1 MEMEQV
7 ATSKGDERWADEV
20 IAILKR
26 GNSAEVKREKGNI
39 VVVEIKRKVKIK
51 TVING

>member
-1 MEMEQV
+1 MEQEF
-7 ATSKGDERWADEV
+7 SGKIDDRWTEVV

-26 GNSAEVKREKGNI
+26 GNSAEVKREKNNI

-51 TVING
+51 TAIK